1 MKEQKEQF
9 KSEDML
15 NSELLDK
22 IGFQKDRIGCGY
34 FYWRMEIENFDIS
47 VAPWT
52 DGGRTEIHVYE
63 KENYLGG
70 VLKWGIPS
78 FRLDKSYL
86 DKFLSKLSSLGVN
99 FILNKEI
106 TGHQIRVLYKIIDGK
121 IKKI

>member
-34 FYWRMEIENFDIS
+34 FYWRMEIENFEIS

-52 DGGRTEIHVYE
+52 DGGRTEIHVY
-63 KENYLGG
+63 
-70 VLKWGIPS
+70 
-78 FRLDKSYL
+78 DKDN
-86 DKFLSKLSSLGVN
+86 DKFWTLERGYKGVVPRVT
-99 FILNKEI
+99 IQDLQQLLDIADVPLN
-106 TGHQIRVLYKIIDGK
+106 VLL
-121 IKKI
+121 